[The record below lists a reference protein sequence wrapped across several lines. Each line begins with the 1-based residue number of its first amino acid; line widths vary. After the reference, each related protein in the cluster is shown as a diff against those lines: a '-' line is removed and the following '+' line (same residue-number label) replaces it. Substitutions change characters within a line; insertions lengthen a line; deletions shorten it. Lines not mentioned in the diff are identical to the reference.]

1 MRPAAYRSSALRLVA
16 GFALVLTAR
25 AASAEL
31 VVTTLVPARHTS
43 VAATT
48 IVAVTFD
55 RAVNTATVTNA
66 SFRVFG
72 RQSGPASGGFSFS
85 NGDKTVTFTPS
96 APFAAGEVVT
106 VNLAETLTAT
116 DTTTLRTQGYAWQ
129 FNIATAFATR
139 TFTEID
145 DFGNRS
151 DPMAA
156 TRLYGAM
163 ASDLDND
170 GWTDLMT
177 VNEIS
182 GDIRVFMSLGDGTGL
197 FDSFLAPQTIGFE
210 SSPNDAGDFNNDGN
224 VDAAIGAA
232 ISDTVSIA
240 LGAGNGMFA
249 ITQKAVGDEAHGVVV
264 LDVDGDG
271 DSDIVNSNRGT
282 SNNLSL
288 LVNDGAGNFSGPTFF
303 DGGVNGEWGLATGD
317 MNNDG
322 IMDLV
327 AAGNDGGH
335 ICALLGN
342 GDGTFTASTPQSAG
356 GSPWI
361 VTVGDLNGDGFL
373 DAATANSFS
382 NTGGIM
388 LGNGDGTFDP
398 PVTVDSDAHTPS
410 VDLGDLD
417 GDGDLD
423 LVLSVYGGHYWRLY
437 TNDGTGT
444 FTQDQELAATANP
457 SCSILVDIDNDGD
470 LDMALTDEIV
480 DTVKLML
487 NDDGPAP
494 PVTCPAAPA
503 GTCREPF
510 LAGKAFFLLKDKDDD
525 PTDRVIWKWLSG
537 SQTDKPEFG
546 NPVDDES
553 YRLCVYNGST
563 LLFDMSANAGPTF
576 WSENGAGFKYRNP
589 NSSSDGTQGVRLI
602 AGADRKAKI
611 LVKGK
616 GDNLAMP
623 TLGALLG
630 PITMQL
636 HQSSGAVCWSA
647 TYSSP
652 FLRQDS
658 SIFKDRAD

>member
-1 MRPAAYRSSALRLVA
+1 MRPAARRPSALRIIA
-16 GFALVLTAR
+16 GFVLVLTAR

-31 VVTTLVPARHTS
+31 VVTTLVPGRHTT
-43 VAATT
+43 VGATT

-72 RQSGPASGGFSFS
+72 RNSGSASGAFSFS
-85 NGDKTVTFTPS
+85 NSDKTVTFTPT

-106 VNLAETLTAT
+106 VNLAETLTAA

-129 FNIATAFATR
+129 FSIATAFATMN
-139 TFTEID
+139 FTEID
-145 DFGNRS
+145 EFGNRGS
-151 DPMAA
+151 TPQ
-156 TRLYGAM
+156 TRIYGAM

-177 VNEIS
+177 VNEVS
-182 GDIRVFMSLGDGTGL
+182 ADIRVFMSLHDGSGL
-197 FDSFLAPQTIGFE
+197 FGPFLAPQSIGVE
-210 SSPNDAGDFNNDGN
+210 SSPNEAGDFDNDGN

-232 ISDTVSIA
+232 LDDTVSIA

-249 ITQKAVGDEAHGVVV
+249 ITQIDVGDEAHGVAV

-271 DSDIVNSNRGT
+271 DSDVVNANHG

-288 LVNDGAGNFSGPTFF
+288 LINNGMGGFGAPTFF
-303 DGGVNGEWGLATGD
+303 DGGVNGEWGLAAGD

-327 AAGNDGGH
+327 TVGTEGQEV
-335 ICALLGN
+335 CALLGN
-342 GDGTFTASTPQSAG
+342 GDGTFTAQAAQDAG

-361 VTVGDLNGDGFL
+361 VALGDLNGDGFL

-382 NTGGIM
+382 GTGGIL
-388 LGNGDGTFDP
+388 LGNGYGTFDAP
-398 PVTVDSDAHTPS
+398 TTVNSGAHTPS

-423 LVLSVYGGHYWRLY
+423 
-437 TNDGTGT
+437 
-444 FTQDQELAATANP
+444 
-457 SCSILVDIDNDGD
+457 
-470 LDMALTDEIV
+470 MALTDEIA

-487 NDDGPAP
+487 NDEGPAP
-494 PVTCPAAPA
+494 PVTCPASPA
-503 GTCREPF
+503 TCREPF
-510 LAGKAFFLLKDKDDD
+510 VGGKAFFLLKDKDD
-525 PTDRVIWKWLSG
+525 PSDRVIWKWLAG
-537 SQTDKPEFG
+537 TQTDSTEFG

-553 YRLCVYNGST
+553 YRLCVYNGGT
-563 LLFDMSANAGPTF
+563 LLFEMGANAGPTF
-576 WSENGAGFKYRNP
+576 WSANGSGYKYRNP
-589 NSSSDGTQGVRLI
+589 NGSSDGMQGLRLI
-602 AGADRKAKI
+602 AGADRRAKI

-616 GDNLAMP
+616 GDNVDMP
-623 TLGALLG
+623 TLGALAG

-636 HQSSGAVCWSA
+636 HQSSGGVCWSA

>member
-1 MRPAAYRSSALRLVA
+1 MRHAARRPSALRVGAGLV
-16 GFALVLTAR
+16 LLLTAR

-31 VVTTLVPARHTS
+31 VVTTLVPGRHTT
-43 VAATT
+43 VGATT

-72 RQSGPASGGFSFS
+72 RNSGPASGAFSFS
-85 NGDKTVTFTPS
+85 NSDKTVTFTPS

-106 VNLAETLTAT
+106 VNLAETLTAA

-129 FNIATAFATR
+129 FSIATAFATMN
-139 TFTEID
+139 FTEID
-145 DFGNRS
+145 EFGNRGS
-151 DPMAA
+151 TPQ
-156 TRLYGAM
+156 TRIYGAM

-177 VNEIS
+177 VNEVS
-182 GDIRVFMSLGDGTGL
+182 ADIRVFMSLHDGSGL
-197 FDSFLAPQTIGFE
+197 FGPFLAPQSIGVE
-210 SSPNDAGDFNNDGN
+210 SSPNEAGDFDNDGN

-232 ISDTVSIA
+232 LDDTVSIA

-249 ITQKAVGDEAHGVVV
+249 ITQIDVGDEAHGVAV

-271 DSDIVNSNRGT
+271 DSDVVNANHGSI
-282 SNNLSL
+282 NLSL
-288 LVNDGAGNFSGPTFF
+288 LINNGMGGFGAPTFF
-303 DGGVNGEWGLATGD
+303 DGGVNGEWGLAAGD

-327 AAGNDGGH
+327 TVGTEGQEV
-335 ICALLGN
+335 CALLGN
-342 GDGTFTASTPQSAG
+342 GDGTFTAQAAQDAG

-361 VTVGDLNGDGFL
+361 VALGDLNGDGFL

-382 NTGGIM
+382 GTGGIL

-398 PVTVDSDAHTPS
+398 PDTVDSGAHTPS

-423 LVLSVYGGHYWRLY
+423 MVLSVFSGHYWRVY
-437 TNDGTGT
+437 TNDGSGN
-444 FTQDQELAATANP
+444 FTQDQELPATDNP
-457 SCSILVDIDNDGD
+457 SCSILLDFDNDGD
-470 LDMALTDEIV
+470 LDMALTDEIA

-487 NDDGPAP
+487 NDEGPAP
-494 PVTCPAAPA
+494 PVTCPASPA
-503 GTCREPF
+503 TCREPF
-510 LAGKAFFLLKDKDDD
+510 VGGKAFFLLKDKDD
-525 PTDRVIWKWLSG
+525 PADRVIWKWLAG
-537 SQTDKPEFG
+537 TQTDSTEFG

-553 YRLCVYNGST
+553 YRLCVYNGGT
-563 LLFDMSANAGPTF
+563 LLFEMGANAGATF
-576 WSENGAGFKYRNP
+576 WSANGSGYKYRNP
-589 NSSSDGTQGVRLI
+589 NGSSDGMQSIRLI
-602 AGADRKAKI
+602 AGADRRAKI

-616 GDNLAMP
+616 GDNVDMP
-623 TLGALLG
+623 TLGALAG

-636 HQSSGAVCWSA
+636 HQSSGGVCWSA

>member
-1 MRPAAYRSSALRLVA
+1 MRVAAGRSSALCTVT
-16 GFALVLTAR
+16 GLVLLLTTGS
-25 AASAEL
+25 ASAEL
-31 VVTTLVPARHTS
+31 VVTTLVPARHTA

-48 IVAVTFD
+48 LVQVTFD
-55 RAVNTATVTNA
+55 RAVSTGTVTNA

-72 RQSGPASGGFSFS
+72 RNSGPASGAFSFS
-85 NGDKTVTFTPS
+85 NSDKTVTFTPS

-129 FNIATAFATR
+129 FSIATAFATR

-151 DPMAA
+151 VPSSA

-182 GDIRVFMSLGDGTGL
+182 GDIRVFMSLADGSGL
-197 FDSFLAPQTIGFE
+197 FGAFLTPQSIGFE

-232 ISDTVSIA
+232 LSDTVSIA

-249 ITQKAVGDEAHGVVV
+249 ITQISVGDEAHGVAV

-271 DSDIVNSNRGT
+271 DSDVVNSNRGS

-288 LVNDGAGNFSGPTFF
+288 LINNGAGVFGSPTFF
-303 DGGVNGEWGLATGD
+303 DGGVNGEWGLAAGD

-322 IMDLV
+322 VMDLV

-361 VTVGDLNGDGFL
+361 VVLGDLNGDGFL

-382 NTGGIM
+382 NNGGIL

-398 PVTVDSDAHTPS
+398 PVTVDTDEHTPS

-423 LVLSVYGGHYWRLY
+423 LVLSVFSGHYWRVF
-437 TNDGTGT
+437 TNNGAGT
-444 FTQDQELAATANP
+444 FTEDQDLPATSNP
-457 SCSILVDIDNDGD
+457 SCSILLDFDNDGD
-470 LDMALTDEIV
+470 LDMALTDEIA
-480 DTVKLML
+480 DTIKLML
-487 NDDGPAP
+487 NDEGPAP
-494 PVTCPAAPA
+494 PAPCPAAPA

-510 LAGKAFFLLKDKDDD
+510 VGGNAFFLLKDKDD
-525 PTDRVIWKWLSG
+525 PSDRVIWKWLSG

-546 NPVDDES
+546 NPLDDES
-553 YRLCVYNGST
+553 YRLCVYNGTT
-563 LLFDMSANAGPTF
+563 LLFEMGANAGATF
-576 WSENGAGFKYRNP
+576 WSENGAGYKYRNP
-589 NSSSDGTQGVRLI
+589 NGSADGTQGVRLI
-602 AGADRKAKI
+602 AGADRRAKI

-616 GDNLAMP
+616 GENLDLP
-623 TLGALLG
+623 TRGALAG

>member
-1 MRPAAYRSSALRLVA
+1 MRPAARRSSALRIVA
-16 GFALVLTAR
+16 GLVLVLTAR

-31 VVTTLVPARHTS
+31 VVTTLVPARHTA
-43 VAATT
+43 VAAST
-48 IVAVTFD
+48 IVAVTFNQ
-55 RAVNTATVTNA
+55 AVSTATVTNA

-72 RQSGPASGGFSFS
+72 RNSGPASGSFSFS
-85 NGDKTVTFTPS
+85 NSDKTVTFTPS

-129 FNIATAFATR
+129 FSIATAFATR

-145 DFGNRS
+145 EFGNRGVT
-151 DPMAA
+151 PQ

-177 VNEIS
+177 VNEVS
-182 GDIRVFMSLGDGTGL
+182 GDIRVFMSLADGSGL
-197 FDSFLAPQTIGFE
+197 FGPFLSPQTIGFE

-224 VDAAIGAA
+224 VAAAIGAA
-232 ISDTVSIA
+232 LSDTVSIA

-249 ITQKAVGDEAHGVVV
+249 ITQITVGDEAHGVVV

-271 DSDIVNSNRGT
+271 DSDVVNSNRGS

-288 LVNDGAGNFSGPTFF
+288 LINDGSGVFSGPTFF
-303 DGGVNGEWGLATGD
+303 DGGVNGEWGLAAGD

-322 IMDLV
+322 IIDLV

-335 ICALLGN
+335 VCALLGN

-361 VTVGDLNGDGFL
+361 VALGDLNGDGFL

-382 NTGGIM
+382 NTGGIL

-398 PVTVDSDAHTPS
+398 PTTVDTDAHTPS

-423 LVLSVYGGHYWRLY
+423 LVLSVYAGHYWRVY

-444 FTQDQELAATANP
+444 FTQDQELPATSNP
-457 SCSILVDIDNDGD
+457 SCSILVDFDNDGD
-470 LDMALTDEIV
+470 LDLALTDEIA

-494 PVTCPAAPA
+494 PVTCPASPT

-510 LAGKAFFLLKDKDDD
+510 LAGKAFFLLKDKDD
-525 PTDRVIWKWLSG
+525 PSDRVIWKWLSG

-546 NPVDDES
+546 NPVVDES
-553 YRLCVYNGST
+553 YRLCVYDGGT
-563 LLFDMSANAGPTF
+563 LLFDMGANAGAAF
-576 WSENGAGFKYRNP
+576 WSENGAGYKYRNP
-589 NSSSDGTQGVRLI
+589 NGSSDGTQGVRLI
-602 AGADRKAKI
+602 AGGDRKAKI

-623 TLGALLG
+623 TLGGLAG

-636 HQSSGAVCWSA
+636 HQSSGTVCWSA

-658 SIFKDRAD
+658 SIFKDRGD